1 MIKFVFLSCQQVF
14 AKCCLYSQSWWSL
27 TEFLT
32 SASLGEAVIVL
43 KIDILVRCACGCQLW
58 ACSLVQAQHYSGSS
72 MDCCSGT
79 WTVLKQVVHVLLMCV
94 LWGELECCTS
104 RLGSAACC
112 AIPELVGLEGT
123 SAHHPVPPSSQHVQ
137 VALECL
143 QRGRL
148 PDALGC
154 LFHWSVER
162 RSSSCWGGTSSRF
175 TSPAQL
181 FPTCFQSKR
190 QECWWKTPG
199 P

>member
-1 MIKFVFLSCQQVF
+1 MLPVLSKLVKSYRVLDLSKSGWGCDCIKNRYFSEMCLRLSALSLYPGAGSALLRQQHGLLFRNMNCIKAGGSCAPDV
-14 AKCCLYSQSWWSL
+14 C
-27 TEFLT
+27 
-32 SASLGEAVIVL
+32 SLGRAGVL
-43 KIDILVRCACGCQLW
+43 HIQRC
-58 ACSLVQAQHYSGSS
+58 SVSG
-72 MDCCSGT
+72 G
-79 WTVLKQVVHVLLMCV
+79 
-94 LWGELECCTS
+94 